1 MASSDNAEYRVI
13 QNRLELIARV
23 SESILSVLAEKLS
36 SNDLV
41 SPVEHDNMKSDSCS
55 PSERARDMMMN
66 ILKKLKEDNS
76 VFYKFMSVLE
86 DCKQENMVRFLESDL
101 EKEKNKE
108 SGE

>member
-1 MASSDNAEYRVI
+1 MASSGDVEYRVI

-23 SESILSVLAEKLS
+23 SVSILGELADKLS

-41 SPVEHDNMKSDSCS
+41 SPVERDSMKSDSCS
-55 PSERARDMMMN
+55 PSERARNMTKN

-86 DCKQENMVRFLESDL
+86 DCKQENMVRLLESDL
-101 EKEKNKE
+101 ENKE
-108 SGE
+108 YGE

>member
-1 MASSDNAEYRVI
+1 MASLENAEYRVI
-13 QNRLELIARV
+13 QNRWELIARG
-23 SESILSVLAEKLS
+23 SESILSVLADKLF

-55 PSERARDMMMN
+55 PGERAKHMTMN
-66 ILKKLKEDNS
+66 IVTQVEEDNS

-86 DCKQENMVRFLESDL
+86 DCKQENMIRLLESDL